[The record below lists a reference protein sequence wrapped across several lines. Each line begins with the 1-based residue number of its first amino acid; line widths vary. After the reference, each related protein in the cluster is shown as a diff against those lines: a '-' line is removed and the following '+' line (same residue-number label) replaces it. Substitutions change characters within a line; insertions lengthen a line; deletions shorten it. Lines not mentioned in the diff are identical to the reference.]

1 MIAVVF
7 DHDDFN
13 FSITIPFM
21 KKKDFTVIQE
31 AFFRVAQ
38 SYKYSL
44 LSRHRNLRAYVQIQK
59 IPVGAGRRALQP
71 HEKKKYIPKKVEK
84 EKKIEKVKTRIKN
97 LKKKQKRYV
106 RVADRTEKEP
116 TYLQKQLNFKAKVIK
131 IYNKDNKCALR
142 AILYAKALIDIKKKL
157 IKKLPTA
164 NQFNS
169 QVKIISKKLNLQNK
183 PCGINEIRQIEF
195 YLNNFSINIIDG
207 RAGACEEFIY
217 KGITTSVNNKNYIYI
232 VLTDSHYNVIPS
244 ML

>member
-1 MIAVVF
+1 MLKEFVRAFTARMLENDMIAVVF

-13 FSITIPFM
+13 FSITIPFI
-21 KKKDFTVIQE
+21 KKKDLIIITVAVIII
-31 AFFRVAQ
+31 FRVAQ

-44 LSRHRNLRAYVQIQK
+44 LSRHRNLCAYVQIQK

-71 HEKKKYIPKKVEK
+71 HEKKKYIPKKEEK
-84 EKKIEKVKTRIKN
+84 EKKVEKVKTRIKN

-116 TYLQKQLNFKAKVIK
+116 TYLQKQLNFKTKVIK

-157 IKKLPTA
+157 LNRLPTT

-183 PCGINEIRQIEF
+183 PSGINEIRQIEF
-195 YLNNFSINIIDG
+195 YIN
-207 RAGACEEFIY
+207 
-217 KGITTSVNNKNYIYI
+217 S
-232 VLTDSHYNVIPS
+232 
-244 ML
+244 